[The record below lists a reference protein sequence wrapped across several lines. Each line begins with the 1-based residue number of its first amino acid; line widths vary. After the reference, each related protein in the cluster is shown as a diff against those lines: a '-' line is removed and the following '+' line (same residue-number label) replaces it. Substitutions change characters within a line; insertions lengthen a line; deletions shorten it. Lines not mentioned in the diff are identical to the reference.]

1 MASSGFNYHLFRWKT
16 LGSPN
21 KKPVKKDDINEWRK
35 RVEMASEL
43 AVSEVFSHRKPQS
56 AINRVAVPLESSEQL
71 RDHDDAYSE
80 AQALLDDWLSDKL
93 RKELDMEDDDELKDR
108 VGNAQPPAAASAQ
121 PTYIDYE
128 KFDDL
133 YDCLVEEEEQ
143 LAVESFLQDLMK
155 QELLD
160 GGLMAELTCD
170 DREKQKKFR
179 NPAITMEARHQ
190 QVRENRARREAEKQ
204 RKRREKEAQ
213 QDAWQ
218 EAKKKEQEEE
228 KRKKQLKRREEEM
241 VQQEMARLRRLME
254 EKKALEH
261 AACQKEKE
269 KRVQR
274 AVRSLEPTPALPSKQ
289 LLKEFNRLQQEQK
302 IQAKINMSNLQCLH
316 KHLSGWHSV
325 VLRRKLHMSKAV
337 ALCDWRRQLRAWRAW
352 RAVVWAERS
361 RREVARTEE
370 QLRIE
375 NRQFQLAVENDQR
388 RLLRRCL
395 SEWQLWSQRAKS
407 QRDLLARQQE
417 TKAKM
422 AALIDAAATGKLTAI
437 ETPANLPICLAQE
450 PPSKEDTDAEKG
462 RHAAE
467 IEVLEASTGHQSKN
481 SVGDAGQPL
490 RPWQVTRRH
499 TAPTAEELHDARQ
512 RVADNRVLG
521 NKRTASP
528 AGRFENRH
536 AVQKQIITQQRKL
549 LKEQQ
554 EQITRLKEKQIFAGL
569 ELEMEKAAQITQLSA
584 LQEAKR
590 CSFAP
595 REHSCSASK
604 ATGERDSQNAPCR
617 KPVRK
622 QTCPHPLI
630 TAMEARA
637 RHRAERRQEVEEIKR
652 RKEEEKLAEMKAAEE
667 QRQREEQEE
676 KRKAAEKKREEKRL
690 EREREAERQ
699 RQLKRRQELM
709 RLARQH
715 HNKTLLSHR
724 GLAPWKRLMQLRRE
738 NMELAESH
746 HNLFLLKQCTLGWL
760 QYARDTQRERV
771 ACADQLQKHFL
782 LRWSL
787 NCWKRLVD
795 LRMIQE
801 ERAERFYRRRTL
813 RRFLLALQ
821 DYVTLQRLA
830 EWDRRKLAQE
840 HRDRRVLQRCF
851 QAWRQLPTT
860 LRRERERE
868 VRREK
873 LSRKVAELLPD
884 FCSRPLGASERE
896 TV

>member
-21 KKPVKKDDINEWRK
+21 KKPVKKDDIDEWRK

-93 RKELDMEDDDELKDR
+93 RKELDMEDDDELKDS
-108 VGNAQPPAAASAQ
+108 VENTQPTAAASAQ
-121 PTYIDYE
+121 PTYINYK

-160 GGLMAELTCD
+160 GGMMAELTRD
-170 DREKQKKFR
+170 DQEKQKRLR

-190 QVRENRARREAEKQ
+190 QVRENRAQREAEKQ

-213 QDAWQ
+213 RDAWE

-241 VQQEMARLRRLME
+241 VQQEMARLRRMME

-269 KRVQR
+269 KQVQR
-274 AVRSLEPTPALPSKQ
+274 AVRSLESTPALPSKQ

-325 VLRRKLHMSKAV
+325 VLRRKLHMGKAV
-337 ALCDWRRQLRAWRAW
+337 ALCDWRRQLRAWRGW

-375 NRQFQLAVENDQR
+375 NRHLQLAVENDQR

-417 TKAKM
+417 TKVKM

-437 ETPANLPICLAQE
+437 ESPANLPICLAQQ
-450 PPSKEDTDAEKG
+450 PLSQEDTDAE
-462 RHAAE
+462 
-467 IEVLEASTGHQSKN
+467 
-481 SVGDAGQPL
+481 
-490 RPWQVTRRH
+490 PWQVTRRH

-512 RVADNRVLG
+512 RVTDNRVLG

-536 AVQKQIITQQRKL
+536 AAQKQIITQQRKL

-554 EQITRLKEKQIFAGL
+554 EQITRLKEKQIFTGL

-595 REHSCSASK
+595 GEHSCSAPK
-604 ATGERDSQNAPCR
+604 ATGEPDSQNAPCR

-622 QTCPHPLI
+622 QTCPHPII
-630 TAMEARA
+630 TGQPESLTTGNVHRCIQSMEARA
-637 RHRAERRQEVEEIKR
+637 QQRAERRQEIEEIKR

-715 HNKTLLSHR
+715 HIKTLLSHR
-724 GLAPWKRLMQLRRE
+724 GLAPWKRLMQLRSE

-760 QYARDTQRERV
+760 QYARETQRERV

-787 NCWKRLVD
+787 NCWKKLVD

-821 DYVTLQRLA
+821 DHMILQRLT

>member
-16 LGSPN
+16 LGSP
-21 KKPVKKDDINEWRK
+21 KK

-93 RKELDMEDDDELKDR
+93 RKELDMEDDDELKDH
-108 VGNAQPPAAASAQ
+108 VENTQPTASASAQ
-121 PTYIDYE
+121 PTYIDYK

-160 GGLMAELTCD
+160 CGMLEELSRD

-190 QVRENRARREAEKQ
+190 QVRENRAQREAEKQ

-213 QDAWQ
+213 QDVRE
-218 EAKKKEQEEE
+218 EAKKKEQEGE

-241 VQQEMARLRRLME
+241 VQQEMVRLRRLME

-261 AACQKEKE
+261 AARQKEKE
-269 KRVQR
+269 KQVQR
-274 AVRSLEPTPALPSKQ
+274 AVRSLESIPALPSKQ
-289 LLKEFNRLQQEQK
+289 LLKEFNQLQQQQK

-325 VLRRKLHMSKAV
+325 VLRRKLHMGKAV

-361 RREVARTEE
+361 RREVERTAE

-375 NRQFQLAVENDQR
+375 NRQFQLAVENNHR

-395 SEWQLWSQRAKS
+395 NEWQLWSQRAKL
-407 QRDLLARQQE
+407 QRELLARQQE
-417 TKAKM
+417 TKVKM

-437 ETPANLPICLAQE
+437 ETPASLPICLAQE
-450 PPSKEDTDAEKG
+450 PPSQEDTDAKKG
-462 RHAAE
+462 CHAAE
-467 IEVLEASTGHQSKN
+467 NEVLEASTGHQSKN

-490 RPWQVTRRH
+490 QPWQVTRRH
-499 TAPTAEELHDARQ
+499 IAPTAEDLHNARQ
-512 RVADNRVLG
+512 RVTENRVLG

-554 EQITRLKEKQIFAGL
+554 EQITRLKEQQIFTGL

-595 REHSCSASK
+595 GEHSCRAPK
-604 ATGERDSQNAPCR
+604 ATGEPDSQSAPSR

-622 QTCPHPLI
+622 QTCPHPI
-630 TAMEARA
+630 IAAMEVRA
-637 RHRAERRQEVEEIKR
+637 RQRAERRQEIEEIKR

-667 QRQREEQEE
+667 QREREEQEE

-709 RLARQH
+709 RLACQH

-724 GLAPWKRLMQLRRE
+724 GLAPWKHLMQLRRE

-760 QYARDTQRERV
+760 QYARETQRERV

-787 NCWKRLVD
+787 NCWKRLGD

-801 ERAERFYRRRTL
+801 ERAERFYRKRAL

-821 DYVTLQRLA
+821 DHVTLQRLT

-851 QAWRQLPTT
+851 QAWRQLPST

-884 FCSRPLGASERE
+884 FCSRPLGMSERE

>member
-16 LGSPN
+16 LGSP
-21 KKPVKKDDINEWRK
+21 KKRPVKNDDIDEWRK

-93 RKELDMEDDDELKDR
+93 RKELDMEDDDELKDH
-108 VGNAQPPAAASAQ
+108 VENTQPTASASAQ
-121 PTYIDYE
+121 PTYIDYK

-160 GGLMAELTCD
+160 CGMLEELSRD

-190 QVRENRARREAEKQ
+190 QVRENRAQREAEKQ

-213 QDAWQ
+213 QDVRE
-218 EAKKKEQEEE
+218 EAKKKEQEGE

-241 VQQEMARLRRLME
+241 VQQEMVRLRRLME

-261 AACQKEKE
+261 AARQKEKE
-269 KRVQR
+269 KQVQR
-274 AVRSLEPTPALPSKQ
+274 AVRSLESIPALPSKQ
-289 LLKEFNRLQQEQK
+289 LLKEFNQLQQQQK

-325 VLRRKLHMSKAV
+325 VLRRKLHMGKAV

-361 RREVARTEE
+361 RREVERTAE

-375 NRQFQLAVENDQR
+375 NRQFQLAVENNHR

-395 SEWQLWSQRAKS
+395 NEWQLWSQRAKL
-407 QRDLLARQQE
+407 QRELLARQQE
-417 TKAKM
+417 TKVKM

-437 ETPANLPICLAQE
+437 ETPASLPICLAQE
-450 PPSKEDTDAEKG
+450 PPSQEDTDAKKG
-462 RHAAE
+462 CHAAE
-467 IEVLEASTGHQSKN
+467 NEVLEASTGHQSKN

-490 RPWQVTRRH
+490 QPWQVTRRH
-499 TAPTAEELHDARQ
+499 IAPTAEDLHNARQ
-512 RVADNRVLG
+512 RVTENRVLG

-554 EQITRLKEKQIFAGL
+554 EQITRLKEQQIFTGL

-595 REHSCSASK
+595 GEHSCRAPK
-604 ATGERDSQNAPCR
+604 ATGEPDSQSAPSR

-622 QTCPHPLI
+622 QTCPHPI
-630 TAMEARA
+630 IAAMEVRA
-637 RHRAERRQEVEEIKR
+637 RQRAERRQEIEEIKR

-667 QRQREEQEE
+667 QREREEQEE

-709 RLARQH
+709 RLACQH

-724 GLAPWKRLMQLRRE
+724 GLAPWKHLMQLRRE

-760 QYARDTQRERV
+760 QYARETQRERV

-787 NCWKRLVD
+787 NCWKRLGD

-801 ERAERFYRRRTL
+801 ERAERFYRKRAL

-821 DYVTLQRLA
+821 DHVTLQRLT

-851 QAWRQLPTT
+851 QAWRQLPST

-884 FCSRPLGASERE
+884 FCSRPLGMSERE

>member
-16 LGSPN
+16 LGSPK
-21 KKPVKKDDINEWRK
+21 KKPVKNDDIDEWRK

-56 AINRVAVPLESSEQL
+56 AINRVALPLESSEQL
-71 RDHDDAYSE
+71 MDHDDAYSE

-93 RKELDMEDDDELKDR
+93 REELYMEDDDELKDH
-108 VGNAQPPAAASAQ
+108 VENTQPTAAASAQ
-121 PTYIDYE
+121 PTCINYK

-143 LAVESFLQDLMK
+143 LAVEGFLQDLMK

-160 GGLMAELTCD
+160 RGMLEELTRD
-170 DREKQKKFR
+170 DREEQMKFR

-190 QVRENRARREAEKQ
+190 QVRENRAQREAEKQ
-204 RKRREKEAQ
+204 KKMRAKEAQ
-213 QDAWQ
+213 QDARE
-218 EAKKKEQEEE
+218 EAKKKEQEEG

-241 VQQEMARLRRLME
+241 VQQEMVRLRRLME

-269 KRVQR
+269 KQVQR
-274 AVRSLEPTPALPSKQ
+274 AVRSLESTPALPSKQ
-289 LLKEFNRLQQEQK
+289 LLKEFSQLQQQQK
-302 IQAKINMSNLQCLH
+302 IQAKINMINLQCLH
-316 KHLSGWHSV
+316 KHLSAWHSV
-325 VLRRKLHMSKAV
+325 VLRRKLHLGKAV
-337 ALCDWRRQLRAWRAW
+337 ALCDWRRQLRAWQAW

-370 QLRIE
+370 QLRVE
-375 NRQFQLAVENDQR
+375 NRQFQLAVENDHR

-395 SEWQLWSQRAKS
+395 NEWQLWSQRAKL

-417 TKAKM
+417 TKVKM

-450 PPSKEDTDAEKG
+450 PPSQEDTDAKKG
-462 RHAAE
+462 CHAAE
-467 IEVLEASTGHQSKN
+467 NEVLEASTGHQSKA
-481 SVGDAGQPL
+481 SVGDEAQPL
-490 RPWQVTRRH
+490 QPWQVTRRH
-499 TAPTAEELHDARQ
+499 IAPTTEELRNARQ
-512 RVADNRVLG
+512 RVTENRVLG

-528 AGRFENRH
+528 TGRFENRH

-554 EQITRLKEKQIFAGL
+554 EQITRLKEQQIFTGL

-595 REHSCSASK
+595 GEHSCRAPK
-604 ATGERDSQNAPCR
+604 ATGEPDSQSAPSR

-622 QTCPHPLI
+622 QTCPHPII

-637 RHRAERRQEVEEIKR
+637 RQRAKRRQEIEETKR

-690 EREREAERQ
+690 EQEREAERQ

-709 RLARQH
+709 RLACQH

-724 GLAPWKRLMQLRRE
+724 GLAPWKHLMQLGRE

-746 HNLFLLKQCTLGWL
+746 HNLFLLNQCTLGWL
-760 QYARDTQRERV
+760 QYARETQRERV

-787 NCWKRLVD
+787 NCWKRLGD

-801 ERAERFYRRRTL
+801 ERAERFYRKRTL

-821 DYVTLQRLA
+821 DHVTLQRLK
-830 EWDRRKLAQE
+830 EWDLRKLAQE

-860 LRRERERE
+860 LRREKERE

-884 FCSRPLGASERE
+884 FCSRPLGTSERE

>member
-16 LGSPN
+16 LGSP
-21 KKPVKKDDINEWRK
+21 KK

-93 RKELDMEDDDELKDR
+93 RKELDMEDDDELKDH
-108 VGNAQPPAAASAQ
+108 VENTQPTASAR
-121 PTYIDYE
+121 
-128 KFDDL
+128 K
-133 YDCLVEEEEQ
+133 V
-143 LAVESFLQDLMK
+143 VKSFLQDLMK

-160 GGLMAELTCD
+160 CGMLEELSRD

-190 QVRENRARREAEKQ
+190 QVRENRAQREAEKQ

-213 QDAWQ
+213 QDVRE
-218 EAKKKEQEEE
+218 EAKKKEQEGE

-241 VQQEMARLRRLME
+241 VQQEMVRLRRLME

-261 AACQKEKE
+261 AARQK
-269 KRVQR
+269 
-274 AVRSLEPTPALPSKQ
+274 AVRSLESIPALPSKQ
-289 LLKEFNRLQQEQK
+289 LLKEFNQLQQQQK

-325 VLRRKLHMSKAV
+325 VLRRKLHMGKAV

-361 RREVARTEE
+361 RREVERTAE

-375 NRQFQLAVENDQR
+375 NRQFQLAVENNHR

-395 SEWQLWSQRAKS
+395 NEWQLWSQRAKL
-407 QRDLLARQQE
+407 QRELLARQQE
-417 TKAKM
+417 TKVKM

-437 ETPANLPICLAQE
+437 ETPASLPICLAQE
-450 PPSKEDTDAEKG
+450 PPTEN
-462 RHAAE
+462 
-467 IEVLEASTGHQSKN
+467 EVLEASTGHQSKN

-490 RPWQVTRRH
+490 QPWQVTRRH
-499 TAPTAEELHDARQ
+499 IAPTAEDLHNARQ
-512 RVADNRVLG
+512 RVTENRVLG

-554 EQITRLKEKQIFAGL
+554 EQITRLKEQQIFTGL

-590 CSFAP
+590 CKF
-595 REHSCSASK
+595 RFFF
-604 ATGERDSQNAPCR
+604 SQ
-617 KPVRK
+617 KK
-622 QTCPHPLI
+622 KK
-630 TAMEARA
+630 
-637 RHRAERRQEVEEIKR
+637 RAERRQEIEEIKR
-652 RKEEEKLAEMKAAEE
+652 RKEEEKLYFMFYSPDTSLYKLHTRCKYCFSASI
-667 QRQREEQEE
+667 Q
-676 KRKAAEKKREEKRL
+676 
-690 EREREAERQ
+690 REAERQ

-709 RLARQH
+709 RLACQH

-724 GLAPWKRLMQLRRE
+724 GLAPWKHLIDE
-738 NMELAESH
+738 KS
-746 HNLFLLKQCTLGWL
+746 
-760 QYARDTQRERV
+760 
-771 ACADQLQKHFL
+771 
-782 LRWSL
+782 SL
-787 NCWKRLVD
+787 NFATIYLLYSLAYTNQFVSPIALYIMDRITVNGIYVPFFTSSVTTSLSWFQLGD

-801 ERAERFYRRRTL
+801 ERAERFYRKRAL

-821 DYVTLQRLA
+821 DHVTLQRLT

-851 QAWRQLPTT
+851 QAWRQLPST

-884 FCSRPLGASERE
+884 FCSRPLGMSERE

>member
-1 MASSGFNYHLFRWKT
+1 MASPGFNYHLFRWKT
-16 LGSPN
+16 LGSPK
-21 KKPVKKDDINEWRK
+21 KKPVKNDDIDEWRK

-43 AVSEVFSHRKPQS
+43 AMSEVFSHRKPQS
-56 AINRVAVPLESSEQL
+56 AINRMAVPLESSEQL

-93 RKELDMEDDDELKDR
+93 RKELNMEDDDELKDH
-108 VGNAQPPAAASAQ
+108 VENTQPTAAASVQ
-121 PTYIDYE
+121 PTYIDYK

-160 GGLMAELTCD
+160 CRMLEELSHD
-170 DREKQKKFR
+170 DQEKQKKFR
-179 NPAITMEARHQ
+179 NPAITIEARHQ
-190 QVRENRARREAEKQ
+190 QVRENRARREAEKK

-213 QDAWQ
+213 QDAME

-228 KRKKQLKRREEEM
+228 KRKKQLKRREEEI
-241 VQQEMARLRRLME
+241 VQQEMVRLRRLME

-261 AACQKEKE
+261 SSRQKKKE

-274 AVRSLEPTPALPSKQ
+274 TVRSFESTPALPSKQ
-289 LLKEFNRLQQEQK
+289 LLREFKLQQQQK
-302 IQAKINMSNLQCLH
+302 IQAKIDMSNLQCLH

-325 VLRRKLHMSKAV
+325 VLRRKLHEGKAV

-395 SEWQLWSQRAKS
+395 NEWQLWSQRAKL
-407 QRDLLARQQE
+407 QRDLLAQQQK
-417 TKAKM
+417 TKVKM
-422 AALIDAAATGKLTAI
+422 AALINAAATGKLTAI
-437 ETPANLPICLAQE
+437 ETPANLPICLVQE
-450 PPSKEDTDAEKG
+450 PPSQKDTDAKFC
-462 RHAAE
+462 HATE
-467 IEVLEASTGHQSKN
+467 NEVLEASTGRQSKN

-490 RPWQVTRRH
+490 RPWEVTRRH
-499 TAPTAEELHDARQ
+499 IAPTAEELHNARQ
-512 RVADNRVLG
+512 RVTENRVLG

-536 AVQKQIITQQRKL
+536 AIQKQIITQQRKL

-554 EQITRLKEKQIFAGL
+554 EQITRLKEKQIFTEL

-590 CSFAP
+590 CSSVPGENSCRAP
-595 REHSCSASK
+595 K
-604 ATGERDSQNAPCR
+604 ATGEPDSQSAPSR

-622 QTCPHPLI
+622 QTCPHPII

-637 RHRAERRQEVEEIKR
+637 RQRAERRQEIEEIKK
-652 RKEEEKLAEMKAAEE
+652 RKEEEKLSEMKAAEE

-699 RQLKRRQELM
+699 RRLKRHQELM
-709 RLARQH
+709 RLACEH
-715 HNKTLLSHR
+715 HNKTLLLHR

-760 QYARDTQRERV
+760 QYARETQRERV

-787 NCWKRLVD
+787 NCWKRLGD

-801 ERAERFYRRRTL
+801 ERAERFYRKRTL

-821 DYVTLQRLA
+821 DHVTLQRLT
-830 EWDRRKLAQE
+830 EWDSRRLAQQ

-851 QAWRQLPTT
+851 QAWRQFPTT

-884 FCSRPLGASERE
+884 FCSRPLGTSERE